1 VIALFDA
8 LNSTCL
14 ATFGRTVSYTAPPE
28 AAVDITAIVSA
39 GDEPEA
45 ETPGASVYTGLF
57 LSAADLPREP
67 ANGDIVVIDSIEYA
81 VYAVALD
88 ETGGAHLRLRRVTK

>member
-1 VIALFDA
+1 MIALFDA
-8 LNSTCL
+8 LNSACL
-14 ATFGRTVSYTAPPE
+14 AAFGRTVSYTAPPE

-45 ETPGASVYTGLF
+45 ETPGEGVYTRLF
-57 LSAADLPREP
+57 LVVADLPRAP
-67 ANGDIVVIDSIEYA
+67 AAGDTVVIDSIEYA

-88 ETGGAHLRLRRVTK
+88 ETGGAQLRLRRVTK